1 MLKVTKE
8 LQNKL
13 NYIDVKSDKNLD
25 VNQMIERKKRE
36 NLEARIQK

>member
-1 MLKVTKE
+1 MLNFTKE

>member
-1 MLKVTKE
+1 MLNVTKE

-36 NLEARIQK
+36 NLEAWIQK

>member
-1 MLKVTKE
+1 MLNVTKE

>member
-1 MLKVTKE
+1 MLNVTKE

-25 VNQMIERKKRE
+25 VNQMIERKKCE

>member
-13 NYIDVKSDKNLD
+13 NYIDVKFDNNLD

>member
-13 NYIDVKSDKNLD
+13 NYIDVKSDNNLD

>member
-1 MLKVTKE
+1 MLNVTKE

-13 NYIDVKSDKNLD
+13 NYIDVKSDNNLD